1 MCGIVGSTENR
12 VFRND
17 LHLISKRG
25 PDQRDF
31 YHDKS
36 VSLGHTRLSIVDVEG
51 EHATQPAVLSSGQ
64 GALVYNGEIYNFPML
79 ARELSVSTNSDT
91 DFLLKSIE
99 KIGVE
104 KTVEKI
110 NGMFAFAYYDKKQ
123 QKIWLVR
130 DRLGQKPLFY
140 SSDRNGLTFSSSIEL
155 VKKVSGRK
163 RFDIDESILGF
174 YFSAFYI
181 PAPYTIYKEIK
192 SVSPGQYIVYDIDSK
207 SLEKFEYWTIPRY
220 KKEPEPKNFD
230 SLFQDATLS
239 RLLSDVPIGNFLS
252 GGIDST
258 LIVQTMAEGGIGSI
272 QTYTAEI
279 QDSLNESVYAN
290 KVSKKFNTDHR
301 SIKVEKSSF
310 SLKLL
315 RKIVKSFGQPFAD
328 SSIIPTYKVC
338 QLMSDHITVAISGD
352 GADELFMGYDKY
364 RSDRSFEKTV
374 FRNNDLSFLSF
385 SNSVNP
391 LDIVKKIIPD
401 FESLSDIEKIRAF
414 DARIFLEGD
423 ILQKVDR
430 LSMENSLEVRSPFL
444 DHRVCE
450 FAMKL
455 SFDSLINE
463 NHGKLFLK
471 KKLEKNFDESF
482 IFRDKIGFM
491 LSIEEWREE
500 ILEALIEIVSVS
512 KGSSILKKN
521 NEYSKIAT
529 YTLFAILIFLVWYEE
544 EYSV

>member
-110 NGMFAFAYYDKKQ
+110 YGMFAFAYYDKKQ

-301 SIKVEKSSF
+301 SIKVEKGSF